1 MAYIKKKLWPC
12 QNDYCNKEGRY
23 QVFNHRNSSMGT
35 FCKPCA
41 EYKKSQFNKMEKALS
56 EIAK

>member
-12 QNDYCNKEGRY
+12 QNSYCNKEGRY
-23 QVFNHRNSSMGT
+23 QVFNHRNASSGT

-41 EYKKSQFNKMEKALS
+41 EREKQKLIRL
-56 EIAK
+56 EKGQT